1 MRILGLFLS
10 VTILA
15 GCASTNQPPV
25 QANDPSF
32 APVVPDYPREKIVE
46 DGSLFRSYMA
56 NSLYSDMTARRV
68 GDIITITLS
77 ENTNAS
83 KSAGTSTS
91 KDTTVDLDTI
101 TGLGGQA
108 LNIGGQ
114 SVQLGVS
121 SSNDFAG
128 DAATNQS
135 NSLSGNISVTV
146 VEVLPNDNLVIRGE
160 KWLTLNHGDEYI
172 RLTGIIRLS
181 DISPENEVLS
191 TKIANARI
199 QYSGTG
205 SFASAQEKGWLTK
218 FCVCFQYYL
227 SH

>member
-101 TGLGGQA
+101 TGLGGQP

-121 SSNDFAG
+121 SSNEFEG

-218 FCVCFQYYL
+218 FFTSSWWPL
-227 SH
+227 

>member
-1 MRILGLFLS
+1 MRILGLFLL

-218 FCVCFQYYL
+218 FFTSSWWPL
-227 SH
+227 

>member
-1 MRILGLFLS
+1 MRIIGLFLS
-10 VTILA
+10 VAILA

-121 SSNDFAG
+121 SSNEFEG

-218 FCVCFQYYL
+218 FFTSSWWPL
-227 SH
+227 

>member
-1 MRILGLFLS
+1 MRIIGLFLS
-10 VTILA
+10 VAILA

-121 SSNDFAG
+121 SSNEFEG

-181 DISPENEVLS
+181 DISPENEVFS

-218 FCVCFQYYL
+218 FFTSSWWPL
-227 SH
+227 

>member
-10 VTILA
+10 VAILA

-218 FCVCFQYYL
+218 FFTSSWWPL
-227 SH
+227 